1 MPVAV
6 PPDGPASRDVPDKPL
21 SRLGPGPNYP
31 GEERRAT
38 RGEPM
43 TTLLSPEIT
52 TVGSLT
58 ERCDRCG
65 AAARLTVTLA
75 TGGDLA
81 FCGHHGNKHAAEL
94 GRLAVRVRV
103 EDGFRWAGGVAAA

>member
-1 MPVAV
+1 
-6 PPDGPASRDVPDKPL
+6 
-21 SRLGPGPNYP
+21 
-31 GEERRAT
+31 
-38 RGEPM
+38 M

-65 AAARLTVTLA
+65 AAARVTVTL
-75 TGGDLA
+75 TSGGDLA
-81 FCGHHGNKHAAEL
+81 FCGHHSNKHAAEL